1 MMPID
6 YTNNFQQYDN
16 SIIAFHENEE
26 KEITYGYVEKTIEK
40 DSRTICSR
48 IHCFNKI
55 CFDWNH
61 FIELKKTEVW
71 CYTVNPKN
79 SLYKINYAGLSLGKH
94 INSLFMR
101 KATLLETQMLIK
113 DNDTG
118 MIGASEEIKKLVH
131 EKFKEMLAPSYKMFI
146 LGHNDNES
154 QINMIPKD
162 VVFEIIKLSNQ

>member
-16 SIIAFHENEE
+16 SIIAFYENEE
-26 KEITYGYVEKTIEK
+26 KEITYGYVEKTIEN

-48 IHCFNKI
+48 IHCFN
-55 CFDWNH
+55 
-61 FIELKKTEVW
+61 KTEVW

-101 KATLLETQMLIK
+101 KATLIEALMLIK